1 MKTTTVLGLGLLGF
15 VLLALITIV
24 LAGSWIEDDLAER
37 SEEQL
42 EAAGIAGITV
52 DINGRN
58 AILVSADEGENSD
71 AMEKALE
78 VVQGIWGVRD
88 VSHKTD

>member
-1 MKTTTVLGLGLLGF
+1 MKTTTVLGIGLLGF
-15 VLLALITIV
+15 ILLALITIV

-42 EAAGIAGITV
+42 EAAGIAGISV

-58 AILVSADEGENSD
+58 AVLVSADGGENTD
-71 AMEKALE
+71 AAEKALE
-78 VVQGIWGVRD
+78 VVRGIWGIRE
-88 VSHKTD
+88 VSHNTD